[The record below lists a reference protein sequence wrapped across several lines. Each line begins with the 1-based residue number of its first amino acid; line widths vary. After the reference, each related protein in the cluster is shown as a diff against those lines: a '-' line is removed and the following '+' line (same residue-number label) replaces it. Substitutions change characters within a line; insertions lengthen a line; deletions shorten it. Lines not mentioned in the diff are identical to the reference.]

1 LPVKPLDLDK
11 LYKKVSKVFQEK
23 LRDWNEEEHE
33 ATKLLTTLLRRHS
46 R

>member
-1 LPVKPLDLDK
+1 MPIKSLDSDK
-11 LYKKVSKVFQEK
+11 LYEKVSKVFQEK

-33 ATKLLTTLLRRHS
+33 ATKLLTTLLRQPS

>member
-1 LPVKPLDLDK
+1 MPIKSLDSDK
-11 LYKKVSKVFQEK
+11 LYEKVSKVFQEK

-33 ATKLLTTLLRRHS
+33 ATKLLTRLLRRPS